1 MTLPLPDADR
11 CYRAVES
18 RDARFDGWF
27 IVGVTSTGIY
37 CRPSCPT
44 PVRPKRKNT
53 RFFPTAAAAQREG
66 FRACKRCYPD
76 AVPGSPEWDVRGD
89 LAGRAMRLIADGV
102 IDREGVGGLAHRLA
116 VSERHLNR
124 LLNEVVGAGPIAL
137 ARSQRAR
144 TARILIETT
153 TMSFAEI
160 AFAAGFGS
168 IRQFND
174 TIREVFARTPSEL
187 RDASSRSAGADES
200 GALDLRLALR
210 PPFEANE
217 VLGFLAWHG
226 TPGVEE
232 LVDGVYRRSLDLRGG
247 PGVVELRPADDHVA
261 ARLWLTDLTD
271 LTTAVA
277 RCRRLLDLDAD
288 PLVVAEVLERDE
300 VLRPLVRRRP
310 GLRVPGAVDGV
321 EHTIRTIVG
330 QQISVTGAATVLGRM
345 SAAVDARLD
354 RPIGGVT
361 HRFPRADEL
370 LGLSPDQLPM
380 PTSRA
385 KAVRAVC
392 EAVVDDGLVIDTGA
406 DRSEVRQRLLALP
419 GIGPW
424 TVESVAMRALGDPD
438 GFLVGDL
445 VLKKAAE
452 AVGLPAAA
460 NELTERSEAWSPFR
474 AYATHHLWAHVLQTN
489 EEAA

>member
-1 MTLPLPDADR
+1 MSLPDADR

-44 PVRPKRKNT
+44 PIRPKRKNT
-53 RFFPTAAAAQREG
+53 RFFPTAAAAQRHG
-66 FRACKRCYPD
+66 FRACKRCHPD
-76 AVPGSPEWDVRGD
+76 AVPGSPEWDVRSD

-102 IDREGVGGLAHRLA
+102 IDREGVGGLARRLA
-116 VSERHLNR
+116 VSERHLHR
-124 LLNEVVGAGPIAL
+124 LLTEVVGAGPIAL

-153 TMSFAEI
+153 AMSFTEI

-168 IRQFND
+168 VRQFND

-187 RDASSRSAGADES
+187 RTTSDRAAASDES
-200 GALDLRLALR
+200 GSLRLRLAVR
-210 PPFEANE
+210 PPFAAEE
-217 VLGFLAWHG
+217 ILGFLAWHA

-232 LVDGVYRRSLDLRGG
+232 FVDGVYRRALDLPGG
-247 PGVVELRPADDHVA
+247 PGVVEFRPAQDHVD
-261 ARLWLTDLTD
+261 ARLWMAEITD

-277 RCRRLLDLDAD
+277 RSRRLLDLDAD
-288 PLVVAEVLERDE
+288 PSAIADVLGRDA
-300 VLRPLVRRRP
+300 VLRPLVRQRP

-330 QQISVTGAATVLGRM
+330 QQISVTGAATVLGRLT
-345 SAAVDARLD
+345 ATVAARLE

-370 LGLSPDQLPM
+370 LGLAPEELPM
-380 PTSRA
+380 PAARA
-385 KAVRAVC
+385 RAVRAVC
-392 EAVVDDGLVIDTGA
+392 QAVVDDGLVIDTGA
-406 DRSEVRQRLLALP
+406 DRDELRARLLALP

-438 GFLVGDL
+438 GFLAGDL
-445 VLKKAAE
+445 VLDKAAT
-452 AVGLPAAA
+452 AVGLPTARR
-460 NELTERSEAWSPFR
+460 ELIERSAAWSPFR
-474 AYATHHLWAHVLQTN
+474 AYATHHLWAHVLQAN
-489 EEAA
+489 QEAA